1 MTSCLTLG
9 LVWLAFLFLS
19 FVSSRL
25 VLSSSSSSWMG
36 KSVDGGSGSGNST
49 SGAKQ
54 QTEAGEGCGAMRCD
68 TWFDLDESFSRGWF
82 LARGK
87 VGPALSSLRD
97 ADKGKLWSARFVV
110 RRRSELENADS
121 SESNDSDWTNLQVS
135 SKSVSRAIPVL
146 RYEDA
151 FLSPLF
157 PVPMMPRLPCTQ

>member
-1 MTSCLTLG
+1 MRSVRSSGSTSMN
-9 LVWLAFLFLS
+9 
-19 FVSSRL
+19 RL
-25 VLSSSSSSWMG
+25 VA
-36 KSVDGGSGSGNST
+36 VGSLRVVS
-49 SGAKQ
+49 
-54 QTEAGEGCGAMRCD
+54 MP
-68 TWFDLDESFSRGWF
+68 
-82 LARGK
+82 
-87 VGPALSSLRD
+87 VALSSLRD

-157 PVPMMPRLPCTQ
+157 PVPMMPRLAVRKFQYPTIGYG